1 MKTILKSFLYLT
13 VLTIS
18 SACLLAAGPNQI
30 NYQGLLADSNGN
42 PISGN
47 KTISVRLFNTATG
60 GTPIYQESIGSV
72 QIVNGIY
79 SFQFGAAGAG
89 IASVLTGA
97 ENYLAVHVDNVEQA
111 PRTKILA
118 VPFAMKS
125 ADAQALSGQVGALGS
140 DFDSKIAT
148 INTNVTAFGGN
159 LSALQNQVQTLASN
173 TTATALQA
181 TQAASQ
187 SQLIRE
193 VLHQMGLANLEEISP
208 ELIPVPG
215 GQFNVTK
222 GMDMFENIPAF
233 EIGKYEV
240 TWKEWKEVREYAVA
254 NGYDLENVGAGN
266 SDQHPVQ
273 SVSFWDVIKWC
284 NAKSQ
289 MEGLTPAFT
298 IDGQPWKSGEVGNI
312 YMPMPGMSDPPPAGM
327 LYFNSSANGY
337 RLPTFNEWT
346 WAALG
351 GEMPEVT
358 VAEGANFSSSEP
370 SSAPSAP
377 SAGGAGGGGASSMLY
392 FSGGSDIGQ
401 VAWYAGNSGAS
412 SKAVGTKAANQLGLH
427 DMSGNVWEMVLSNMA
442 NQVRGGSYAEEKN
455 NFAGPSGIN
464 NWIFEPS
471 QPMGFGNTNETGRMS
486 TVGFRLARSLP
497 AESMVNV
504 YGGTLPQTSGLAGQH
519 VASFKIGRYEVT
531 WAEWQEVRDWAVQN
545 GYTDLADIGEGSA
558 TNHPVRNINWYDA
571 VKWCNAKSEKQNL
584 IPVYQVNG
592 TTYRMGQAEPTVI
605 SSASGYRLPTEA
617 EWEWAARGG
626 LASRNYS
633 YSGSNDLNEVG
644 WYFENSSNAE
654 KDLFQNHGTWSVGQK
669 KSNEIGLYDMSGN
682 VWEWCQN
689 LFNNIGPG
697 YAMRGSAWAEG
708 NSNLSTISN
717 RDLSEY
723 TGDRGS
729 HFGFRLVRNR

>member
-1 MKTILKSFLYLT
+1 MKTKLRSILYLT
-13 VLTIS
+13 ALTLS
-18 SACLLAAGPNQI
+18 SARLLVAAGPNQI

-125 ADAQALSGQVGALGS
+125 ADAQALSGQVGALES
-140 DFDSKIAT
+140 DFNSKIAT

-173 TTATALQA
+173 TTATALHAAQV
-181 TQAASQ
+181 ASQ

-298 IDGQPWKSGEVGNI
+298 IDDQPWKSGEVFNI
-312 YMPMPGMSDPPPAGM
+312 YIPMPEMSGPPPAGM

-337 RLPTFNEWT
+337 RLPTYNEWT

-351 GEMPEVT
+351 GEMPEAIVS
-358 VAEGANFSSSEP
+358 EGANLSSSEP

-377 SAGGAGGGGASSMLY
+377 SAGGGGASSMPY

-455 NFAGPSGIN
+455 NFSGLSSYN
-464 NWIFEPS
+464 NWISEPS
-471 QPMGFGNTNETGRMS
+471 HLMGFGNTNETGRMS
-486 TVGFRLARSLP
+486 MVGFRLARSLP

-504 YGGTLPQTSGLAGQH
+504 YGGTLPQSSGLAGQQ
-519 VASFKIGRYEVT
+519 VASFQIGRYEVT

-545 GYTDLADIGEGSA
+545 GYTDLAGIGEGSA
-558 TNHPVRNINWYDA
+558 PNHPVRNVSWYDV
-571 VKWCNAKSEKQNL
+571 VKWCNAKSEREGL
-584 IPVYQVNG
+584 MPVYLVSG
-592 TTYRMGQAEPTVI
+592 GVYKTGLSDPTVN
-605 SSASGYRLPTEA
+605 SNANGYRLPLEK

-626 LASRNYS
+626 VSSHGYT
-633 YSGSNDLNEVG
+633 YSGSNDVDAVA
-644 WYFENSSNAE
+644 WYGMNSSA
-654 KDLFQNHGTWSVGQK
+654 GTKSVGTK
-669 KSNEIGLYDMSGN
+669 VANELGIHDMSGN
-682 VWEWCQN
+682 VFEWCLDIPENYGAQLLDRRIRQGSWDGISAN
-689 LFNNIGPG
+689 CQLSNRNHFGGAISRDNNIG
-697 YAMRGSAWAEG
+697 
-708 NSNLSTISN
+708 
-717 RDLSEY
+717 
-723 TGDRGS
+723 
-729 HFGFRLVRNR
+729 FRFARNAP